1 MKLAKNVYNYDNHQ
15 LLVSAGTI
23 LTDETIS
30 RLAYYSIIDVHI
42 DETYEAEPKEEET
55 GEAEE
60 SSYVERLRRTPQ
72 FIKFKADFEENADLF
87 EKRINQVVKKNGD
100 LHVDS
105 LVEPVLKM
113 VDDTGNPS
121 SVFDMLHALRSYDDL
136 TYMHSINVSLICNVL
151 GQWLKFDDEEVRVLT
166 AAGLLH
172 DVGKILVPGDLIAK
186 PSKLTKYEYAIVQ
199 RHAYDGYMV
208 LKDLDI
214 NEHIKNAALMHHERM
229 DGSGYPLHLK
239 GEQID
244 SYAKIVA
251 IADVYD
257 AMTSPRVYRGA
268 LCPFVAISMFERE
281 GLQKYESKY
290 ILTFLECIVNTYLLN
305 RVRLTNGMEGEIVFI
320 NREFLSKP
328 TIKVGDA
335 YVDLTQYPDIAIE
348 KII

>member
-15 LLVSAGTI
+15 LLVGAGTV

-42 DETYEAEPKEEET
+42 DETYQPEPAAEEET
-55 GEAEE
+55 ADN
-60 SSYVERLRRTPQ
+60 SYVERLRQTPQ
-72 FIKFKADFEENADLF
+72 FKKFKADFEDNADRF

-100 LHVDS
+100 LHVDT
-105 LVEPVLKM
+105 LVDPVLKM
-113 VDDTGNPS
+113 VDETGNPS

-136 TYMHSINVSLICNVL
+136 TYMHSINVSLICNVM
-151 GQWLKFDDEEVRVLT
+151 GQWLKFPEEEVRVLT

-172 DVGKILVPGDLIAK
+172 DIGKILVPGDLIAK
-186 PSKLTKYEYAIVQ
+186 PSRLTKHEYAIVQ
-199 RHAYDGYMV
+199 RHAYEGYMV

-214 NEHIKNAALMHHERM
+214 NDHIKNAALMHHERM

-244 SYAKIVA
+244 PYAKIVA

-268 LCPFVAISMFERE
+268 LCPFVAIALFEKE
-281 GLQKYESKY
+281 GLQKYETQY

-305 RVRLTNGMEGEIVFI
+305 RVKLSNGMEGEIVFI
-320 NREFLSKP
+320 NRDVLSKP

-335 YVDLTQYPDIAIE
+335 YVDLTQYPDITIE

>member
-15 LLVSAGTI
+15 LLVGAGTV
-23 LTDETIS
+23 LTDETIA

-42 DETYEAEPKEEET
+42 DETYQP
-55 GEAEE
+55 EE
-60 SSYVERLRRTPQ
+60 STEEDTADNSYVERLRQTPQ
-72 FIKFKADFEENADLF
+72 FKKFKADFEDNADQF
-87 EKRINQVVKKNGD
+87 ERRINQVVKKNGD
-100 LHVDS
+100 LHVET
-105 LVEPVLKM
+105 LVDPVLKM
-113 VDDTGNPS
+113 VDETGNPS

-151 GQWLKFDDEEVRVLT
+151 GQWLRFPEEEVRTLT

-172 DVGKILVPGDLIAK
+172 DIGKILVPGDLISK
-186 PSKLTKYEYAIVQ
+186 PSRLTKHEYAIVQ
-199 RHAYDGYMV
+199 RHAYEGYMV

-239 GEQID
+239 GERID

-268 LCPFVAISMFERE
+268 LCPFVAISLFEKE
-281 GLQKYESKY
+281 GLQKYETQY

-305 RVRLTNGMEGEIVFI
+305 RVKLSNGMEGEIVFI
-320 NREFLSKP
+320 NRDVLSKP

-335 YVDLTQYPDIAIE
+335 YVDLTQYPDITIE

>member
-15 LLVSAGTI
+15 LLVGAGTV

-42 DETYEAEPKEEET
+42 DETYQPEPA
-55 GEAEE
+55 AEE
-60 SSYVERLRRTPQ
+60 DTADDSYVERLRQTPQ
-72 FIKFKADFEENADLF
+72 FKKFKADFEDNADQF

-100 LHVDS
+100 LHVDT
-105 LVEPVLKM
+105 LVDPVLKM
-113 VDDTGNPS
+113 VDETGNPS

-136 TYMHSINVSLICNVL
+136 TYMHSINVSLICNVM
-151 GQWLKFDDEEVRVLT
+151 GQWLKFPEEEVRILT

-172 DVGKILVPGDLIAK
+172 DIGKILVPGDLISK
-186 PSKLTKYEYAIVQ
+186 PSRLTKHEYAIVQ
-199 RHAYDGYMV
+199 RHAYEGYMV

-214 NEHIKNAALMHHERM
+214 NDHIKNAALMHHERM

-268 LCPFVAISMFERE
+268 LCPFVAIALFEKE
-281 GLQKYESKY
+281 GLQKYETQY

-305 RVRLTNGMEGEIVFI
+305 RVKLSNGMEGEIVFI
-320 NREFLSKP
+320 NRDVLSKP

-335 YVDLTQYPDIAIE
+335 YVDLTQYPDISIE

>member
-15 LLVSAGTI
+15 LLVGAGTV

-42 DETYEAEPKEEET
+42 DETYQPEPA
-55 GEAEE
+55 AEE
-60 SSYVERLRRTPQ
+60 DTADNSYVERLRQTPQ
-72 FIKFKADFEENADLF
+72 FKKFKADFEDNADQF

-100 LHVDS
+100 LHVDT
-105 LVEPVLKM
+105 LVDPVLKM
-113 VDDTGNPS
+113 VDETGNPS

-136 TYMHSINVSLICNVL
+136 TYMHSINVSLICNVM
-151 GQWLKFDDEEVRVLT
+151 GQWLKFPEEEVRILT

-172 DVGKILVPGDLIAK
+172 DIGKILVPGDLISK
-186 PSKLTKYEYAIVQ
+186 PSRLTKHEYAIVQ
-199 RHAYDGYMV
+199 RHAYEGYMV

-214 NEHIKNAALMHHERM
+214 NDHIKNAALMHHERM

-268 LCPFVAISMFERE
+268 LCPFVAIALFEKE
-281 GLQKYESKY
+281 GLQKYETQY

-305 RVRLTNGMEGEIVFI
+305 RVKLSNGMEGEIVFI
-320 NREFLSKP
+320 NRDVLSKP

-335 YVDLTQYPDIAIE
+335 YVDLTQYPDISIE

>member
-15 LLVSAGTI
+15 LLVGAGTV

-42 DETYEAEPKEEET
+42 DETYQPEPA
-55 GEAEE
+55 AEE
-60 SSYVERLRRTPQ
+60 DTADNSYVERLRQTPQ
-72 FIKFKADFEENADLF
+72 FKKFKADFEDNADQF

-100 LHVDS
+100 LHVDT
-105 LVEPVLKM
+105 LVDPVLKM
-113 VDDTGNPS
+113 VDETGNPS

-136 TYMHSINVSLICNVL
+136 TYMHSINVSLICNVM
-151 GQWLKFDDEEVRVLT
+151 GQWLKFPEEEVRILT

-172 DVGKILVPGDLIAK
+172 DIGKILVPGDLISK
-186 PSKLTKYEYAIVQ
+186 PSRLTKHEYAIVQ
-199 RHAYDGYMV
+199 RHAYEGYMV

-214 NEHIKNAALMHHERM
+214 NDHIKNAALMHHERM

-268 LCPFVAISMFERE
+268 LCPFVAISLFEKE
-281 GLQKYESKY
+281 GLQKYETQY

-305 RVRLTNGMEGEIVFI
+305 RVKLSNGMEGEIVFI
-320 NREFLSKP
+320 NRDVLSKP

-335 YVDLTQYPDIAIE
+335 YVDLTQYPDISIE

>member
-15 LLVSAGTI
+15 LLVGAGTV
-23 LTDETIS
+23 LTDETIA

-42 DETYEAEPKEEET
+42 DETYEPTSSAEEET
-55 GEAEE
+55 ADN
-60 SSYVERLRRTPQ
+60 SYVERLRQTPQ
-72 FIKFKADFEENADLF
+72 FKKFKADFENNADQF
-87 EKRINQVVKKNGD
+87 ERRINQVVKKNGD
-100 LHVDS
+100 LHVET
-105 LVEPVLKM
+105 LVDPVLKM
-113 VDDTGNPS
+113 VDETGNPS

-136 TYMHSINVSLICNVL
+136 TYMHSINVSLICNVM
-151 GQWLKFDDEEVRVLT
+151 GQWLKFPEEEVRVLT

-172 DVGKILVPGDLIAK
+172 DVGKILVPGDLISK
-186 PSKLTKYEYAIVQ
+186 PSKLTKHEYAIVQ
-199 RHAYDGYMV
+199 RHAYEGYMV

-229 DGSGYPLHLK
+229 DGTGYPLHLK
-239 GEQID
+239 GERID
-244 SYAKIVA
+244 PYAKIVA

-268 LCPFVAISMFERE
+268 LCPFVAISLFEKE
-281 GLQKYESKY
+281 GLQKYETQY

-305 RVRLTNGMEGEIVFI
+305 RVKLSNGMEGEIVFI
-320 NREFLSKP
+320 NRDVLSKP

-335 YVDLTQYPDIAIE
+335 YVDLAQYPDITIE